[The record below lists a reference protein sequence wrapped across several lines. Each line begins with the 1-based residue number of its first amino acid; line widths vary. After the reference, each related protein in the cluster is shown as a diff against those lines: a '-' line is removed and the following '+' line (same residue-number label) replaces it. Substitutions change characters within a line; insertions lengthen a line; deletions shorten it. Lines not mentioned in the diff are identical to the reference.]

1 MACDM
6 FRQEAKAD
14 GILGGDH
21 CEGEWNSRLE
31 EEDGGVSTM
40 LGLCGCLDVLLG
52 K

>member
-1 MACDM
+1 MASLVEIT
-6 FRQEAKAD
+6 REEK
-14 GILGGDH
+14 
-21 CEGEWNSRLE
+21 WNSRLE